1 MLSYLFS
8 KGKEEEDYLRYNS
21 CILIQSVYR
30 GYKQRQY
37 INKKIKIIYKFEKIV
52 KNILI
57 KDSIY
62 KLNEEK
68 INLDFLNYRNK
79 SSIKDK
85 NRKLTKKNYE
95 KKYAKPYDKINK
107 YKYKIKKR
115 MFKNIVAMKDLK
127 TNNIFES
134 KYNQQNRYKRNL
146 LINVSSPVLK
156 NQNYEEEYNIE
167 EHLPCIDMY
176 SPLCTP
182 YYGSFM
188 NTDRY
193 RKQFKTYLDS
203 NNKKY
208 IIENNEIKPFK
219 CIYSIREG
227 LKGVGNG
234 IVKLFNCLTDMINI
248 EKEMALLEEETER
261 LLDDKF
267 HEQERRR
274 IKYKTI

>member
-8 KGKEEEDYLRYNS
+8 KSENNDYLKYNS

-30 GYKQRQY
+30 GYRDRQY
-37 INKKIKIIYKFEKIV
+37 IKKIRIIEKFDKLV
-52 KNILI
+52 RNVLFKNF
-57 KDSIY
+57 IY

-68 INLDFLNYRNK
+68 IHLDYLKFRNDNLNERV
-79 SSIKDK
+79 
-85 NRKLTKKNYE
+85 NRKINKKNYD
-95 KKYAKPYDKINK
+95 KLYAKPYDKINK
-107 YKYKIKKR
+107 HKYKTKKR

-127 TNNIFES
+127 MNNIFEA
-134 KYNQQNRYKRNL
+134 KYNQQNRYRKNL

-156 NQNYEEEYNIE
+156 NENYEEEFNIE

-193 RKQFKTYLDS
+193 RKQFKSYL
-203 NNKKY
+203 NNNNRSY
-208 IIENNEIKPFK
+208 VIEKNEIKPFT

-227 LKGVGNG
+227 LKGVGSG

-248 EKEMALLEEETER
+248 EKEMECLEEETER

-267 HEQERRR
+267 HKAERRR